1 MTNNVSIST
10 TVSTTVLFYTLS
22 HNYCAFFSVSL
33 LSKLKMHT
41 ENLRA
46 RILQERRQS
55 QSIHPLV
62 HALPTV
68 SREVVSPHVR
78 VFGLEGELLVDF
90 VLGFADG
97 NSVRR

>member
-1 MTNNVSIST
+1 MINNGSVSSV
-10 TVSTTVLFYTLS
+10 VSLFSVFYTIS
-22 HNYCAFFSVSL
+22 RNCRAFPVSL
-33 LSKLKMHT
+33 LKMHARY
-41 ENLRA
+41 LRA
-46 RILQERRQS
+46 GILQKRRQS

>member
-1 MTNNVSIST
+1 MCLLN
-10 TVSTTVLFYTLS
+10 
-22 HNYCAFFSVSL
+22 SL
-33 LSKLKMHT
+33 KIHAG
-41 ENLRA
+41 NLRA
-46 RILQERRQS
+46 RILQKRCQS

>member
-1 MTNNVSIST
+1 
-10 TVSTTVLFYTLS
+10 
-22 HNYCAFFSVSL
+22 
-33 LSKLKMHT
+33 MHAGY
-41 ENLRA
+41 LRVG
-46 RILQERRQS
+46 ILQKRRQS

-68 SREVVSPHVR
+68 SREVISPHVR

>member
-1 MTNNVSIST
+1 
-10 TVSTTVLFYTLS
+10 
-22 HNYCAFFSVSL
+22 
-33 LSKLKMHT
+33 MHAG
-41 ENLRA
+41 NLRV
-46 RILQERRQS
+46 RILQKRRQS

-78 VFGLEGELLVDF
+78 VFGLEGKLLVDF
-90 VLGFADG
+90 VLGFTDG

>member
-1 MTNNVSIST
+1 
-10 TVSTTVLFYTLS
+10 
-22 HNYCAFFSVSL
+22 
-33 LSKLKMHT
+33 MHA
-41 ENLRA
+41 ENLRV
-46 RILQERRQS
+46 RILQKRCQS

-68 SREVVSPHVR
+68 SRKMVGPHVR